1 MTEERPDLCSAT
13 SEFTGDDA
21 GYLWWRNTH
30 PNGLILGVLARK
42 APLLHR
48 ASCRDV
54 DRDRHPGRLKAAGS
68 RQICA
73 ETTIALR
80 AWLAREMPDAAAVL
94 PRCPKCSP

>member
-1 MTEERPDLCSAT
+1 MSGDLRVET
-13 SEFTGDDA
+13 SEFGGDDA

-30 PNGLILGVLARK
+30 PNGLILAIRARS
-42 APLLHR
+42 APIRHR
-48 ASCRDV
+48 VSCKDV

-73 ETTIALR
+73 ASASALR
-80 AWLAREMPDAAAVL
+80 AWLAREMPDAPAVL